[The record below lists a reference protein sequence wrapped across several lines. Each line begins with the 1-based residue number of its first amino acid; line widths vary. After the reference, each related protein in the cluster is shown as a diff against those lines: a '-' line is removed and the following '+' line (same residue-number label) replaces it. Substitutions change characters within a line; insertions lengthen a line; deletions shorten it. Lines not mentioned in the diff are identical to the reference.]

1 MDTAN
6 KFLVGHVAK
15 THGLHGLF
23 SIKLNTPFDLFPLF
37 KHLQIIYI
45 EDSLIPLSISN
56 IKLKP
61 KVFIT
66 IQTQNILNRDHAKKI
81 LRKNVYIKIGDHKL
95 IDDALIKKTEFIGYK
110 LCDLNKDS
118 LGQIIDVIYNS
129 PQPLFIVKGN
139 KKNIQI
145 PYVKELIVEIDR
157 KKQIIHVD
165 LPEGLTEI
173 CVE

>member
-37 KHLQIIYI
+37 KNLQIIYI
-45 EDSLIPLSISN
+45 DNSIIPLYINS
-56 IKLKP
+56 IKLKS

-66 IQTQNILNRDHAKKI
+66 VQTKSILNRDHAKNI

-110 LCDLNKDS
+110 LYDLNKDI
-118 LGQIIDVIYNS
+118 LGKIIDVRYNS
-129 PQPLFIVKGN
+129 PQPLFIVEGN
-139 KKNIQI
+139 KKTIQI